1 MDGLDGKYKD
11 VRALSR
17 GIDIVEAL
25 ADLGW
30 AKPGALSAYVGLDRS
45 SVYRLISTLSN
56 KGYVVRRPED
66 GAVAL
71 TSRVA
76 RLADGIRDDE
86 LVSQRIGPL
95 MEKLTEEILWPS
107 DFAGLVG
114 GQITIQASTHSNS
127 PMSIHRR
134 LVGKNK
140 PLLNSAL
147 GRALL
152 SALPPDALEA
162 ALSTTSRRAGK
173 SAGDTYDR
181 TVVDQILQDVRDV
194 GYASSVGLTEA
205 NISAIALPVRAGARV
220 AGALNITFFRS
231 AMTPDTAAQR
241 YLSPLRECVKNIE
254 TVLN

>member
-1 MDGLDGKYKD
+1 MDGLDGQYKD
-11 VRALSR
+11 VRALAR

-30 AKPGALSAYVGLDRS
+30 AKPGALAAYVGLDRS

-56 KGYVVRRPED
+56 KGYVVRRQED

-76 RLADGIRDDE
+76 RLSDGIREDE
-86 LVSQRIGPL
+86 LISQRIGPI

-114 GQITIQASTHSNS
+114 GQITIQASTHNIS

-134 LVGKNK
+134 LVGKNR

-152 SALPPDALEA
+152 SALPPGALDA
-162 ALSTTSRRAGK
+162 ALSTALRLDGK
-173 SAGDTYDR
+173 DAADISNREAVDR
-181 TVVDQILQDVRDV
+181 VLQGVHDD
-194 GYASSVGLTEA
+194 GYASAVGLAEA
-205 NISAIALPVRAGARV
+205 NISAIALPVRAETRV
-220 AGALNITFFRS
+220 VGALNITFFRS
-231 AMTPDTAAQR
+231 AMSPSTAAQR
-241 YLSPLRECVKNIE
+241 YLEPLRRCVKSIE

>member
-1 MDGLDGKYKD
+1 MDGLDGNYKD
-11 VRALSR
+11 VRALAR

-30 AKPGALSAYVGLDRS
+30 AKPGALAAYVGLDRS

-56 KGYVVRRPED
+56 KGYVVRRQED

-76 RLADGIRDDE
+76 RLADGIRAEE
-86 LVSQRIGPL
+86 LISQRIGPL

-114 GQITIQASTHSNS
+114 GQITIQASTHNIS

-134 LVGKNK
+134 LVGKNR

-152 SALPPDALEA
+152 SALPSGALEA
-162 ALSTTSRRAGK
+162 ALSTALRLDGK
-173 SAGDTYDR
+173 DAVDISNR
-181 TVVDQILQDVRDV
+181 TVVDRVLQEVHDV
-194 GYASSVGLTEA
+194 GYASAVGLAEA
-205 NISAIALPVRAGARV
+205 NISAIALPVLAGTRV

-231 AMTPDTAAQR
+231 AMTPEAAAQR
-241 YLSPLRECVKNIE
+241 YLDPLRECVRSIE
-254 TVLN
+254 TALN